1 MVRTRI
7 IKIGNSRGIRIP
19 KALLEHAGL
28 NEEVELE
35 AQQNQV
41 VIRAVGKP
49 RQGWEEAFRAMVE
62 HGDDQ
67 LLDEDLTGRTS
78 WDEEEW
84 EW

>member
-19 KALLEHAGL
+19 KTLLEHAGL
-28 NEEVELE
+28 SEEVELE

-49 RQGWEEAFRAMVE
+49 RQGWEEAFRAMAE
-62 HGDDQ
+62 HGDGQ
-67 LLDEDLTGRTS
+67 LVDEDLTGRTS

>member
-19 KALLEHAGL
+19 KSLLEHAGL
-28 NEEVELE
+28 SEEVELE

-49 RQGWEEAFRAMVE
+49 RQGWEEAFRGMAE

-67 LLDEDLTGRTS
+67 LVDEDLTGRTS

>member
-28 NEEVELE
+28 SEEVELE

-49 RQGWEEAFRAMVE
+49 RQGWEEAFRALAE

-67 LLDEDLTGRTS
+67 LVDEDLTGRTS